1 MIQKEFDSEP
11 VHDNKFVK
19 PMVRLFDV
27 VYKNFHA
34 SDVPIEGIYC
44 VCLLG
49 ITNDSIMK
57 INRKYYP
64 QVYLFN
70 ANVVEVNK
78 MTNDKDDEELELNS
92 CDKSDVK

>member
-1 MIQKEFDSEP
+1 MIQNEFDSEP

-34 SDVPIEGIYC
+34 SDVPIEGMYC

>member
-1 MIQKEFDSEP
+1 MWDKIRSWYKK
-11 VHDNKFVK
+11 N
-19 PMVRLFDV
+19 LIANLITV
-27 VYKNFHA
+27 VYKNFHG
-34 SDVPIEGIYC
+34 SDVPIEGVYC

-57 INRKYYP
+57 LNRKYYP

-70 ANVVEVNK
+70 VNVVEVNK

>member
-1 MIQKEFDSEP
+1 
-11 VHDNKFVK
+11 
-19 PMVRLFDV
+19 
-27 VYKNFHA
+27 
-34 SDVPIEGIYC
+34 
-44 VCLLG
+44 
-49 ITNDSIMK
+49 MK

>member
-57 INRKYYP
+57 VNRKYYP